1 MTTGSADKKN
11 STIPTTDYLIRG
23 EDYLAKF
30 PDFKLVGRTQE
41 LDTAAN
47 VLMRKDNNNLIIFGQ
62 NGVGLSSVVKGLQAS
77 KDDPNT
83 PFDIVGKTFYWLDI
97 DALFSSGDPAR
108 INEEFQR
115 TMATLKKI
123 PDSVLVIDNTKDF
136 LDGVRNTNVSN
147 IINMLMRET
156 RLNKDFQV
164 IFETR
169 EENIGELYKAHAD
182 AKEIF
187 TLLEIREPAKTEL
200 VEIVNAAIPG
210 LEAHHGVSISPDA
223 VKMVIDLTTKYPG
236 LTLGMAQPKRSSQIL
251 EGALTAYRHKMH
263 SKPHGLEGL
272 ETTLATV
279 IGALEGKPAKGALA
293 GKSPA
298 ELETI
303 RLETE
308 NEIRE
313 VKESFTERQ
322 GAIRKIF
329 GQIRLA
335 EENIRRLDDEI
346 EAEKRRVEE
355 NIQKGEEAAAK
366 AQTEGDKVPEVSG
379 SRNILKGFAKAG
391 VQRVDADTPAAKR
404 ERFIAEVVK
413 LQDQYQKL
421 TKEMNADL
429 VLKPEHVLGEFSRLS
444 GVPMNKLQQDES
456 EKLLNLENTLRQRVF
471 GQEEPITEVSRA
483 VRRGRAGLKK
493 SNKPIGSFIFM
504 GPSGVGKTELA
515 KALAA
520 ALFDDEGAL
529 QVYDMSEY
537 MEKHAS
543 AKLIGSPP
551 GYEGY
556 EAGGIL
562 TNNMRRKPYTV
573 NVFDEIEKA
582 NKSVFDLFLQIVD
595 EGRLTDNKGIVSSFG
610 NSINIMTSN
619 IGARYFLDE
628 SLTFEE
634 AKKKALADL
643 WNPDPEIGGF
653 RPEFLNRF
661 TGIFCFNRLG
671 QPEIM
676 LIAGKALKDLN
687 SWIADKGLE
696 VVIDQENK
704 AAMCLDKYQP
714 RNGARGIM
722 NYIEREITSDVADTI
737 LRHPDKPGKIVVT
750 YDKVKQEAETEF
762 IPLGAEQKPAATG
775 PANQNT
781 VELKAAAAAFKP
793 KP

>member
-279 IGALEGKPAKGALA
+279 IGALEGKPAKGASRRRGDACQCHQDYDLHRQS
-293 GKSPA
+293 GRRP
-298 ELETI
+298 
-303 RLETE
+303 
-308 NEIRE
+308 
-313 VKESFTERQ
+313 Q
-322 GAIRKIF
+322 GA
-329 GQIRLA
+329 
-335 EENIRRLDDEI
+335 
-346 EAEKRRVEE
+346 
-355 NIQKGEEAAAK
+355 
-366 AQTEGDKVPEVSG
+366 
-379 SRNILKGFAKAG
+379 
-391 VQRVDADTPAAKR
+391 
-404 ERFIAEVVK
+404 
-413 LQDQYQKL
+413 
-421 TKEMNADL
+421 
-429 VLKPEHVLGEFSRLS
+429 
-444 GVPMNKLQQDES
+444 
-456 EKLLNLENTLRQRVF
+456 
-471 GQEEPITEVSRA
+471 
-483 VRRGRAGLKK
+483 
-493 SNKPIGSFIFM
+493 
-504 GPSGVGKTELA
+504 
-515 KALAA
+515 
-520 ALFDDEGAL
+520 
-529 QVYDMSEY
+529 
-537 MEKHAS
+537 
-543 AKLIGSPP
+543 
-551 GYEGY
+551 
-556 EAGGIL
+556 
-562 TNNMRRKPYTV
+562 
-573 NVFDEIEKA
+573 
-582 NKSVFDLFLQIVD
+582 
-595 EGRLTDNKGIVSSFG
+595 
-610 NSINIMTSN
+610 
-619 IGARYFLDE
+619 
-628 SLTFEE
+628 
-634 AKKKALADL
+634 
-643 WNPDPEIGGF
+643 
-653 RPEFLNRF
+653 
-661 TGIFCFNRLG
+661 
-671 QPEIM
+671 
-676 LIAGKALKDLN
+676 
-687 SWIADKGLE
+687 
-696 VVIDQENK
+696 
-704 AAMCLDKYQP
+704 
-714 RNGARGIM
+714 
-722 NYIEREITSDVADTI
+722 
-737 LRHPDKPGKIVVT
+737 
-750 YDKVKQEAETEF
+750 
-762 IPLGAEQKPAATG
+762 KPARNLLHAPSAGQHAVHPQG
-775 PANQNT
+775 PRPSQFPAGN
-781 VELKAAAAAFKP
+781 
-793 KP
+793 